1 MAEGSQRTRLRGE
14 TRGVICGV
22 HYAKFRNLEVRVGG
36 KGTASNELVLA
47 RSPEHY
53 FKFARE
59 RLFQTLIVG
68 DNCISADQKV
78 RSFL

>member
-1 MAEGSQRTRLRGE
+1 MIVAQRRDEGRNSW
-14 TRGVICGV
+14 
-22 HYAKFRNLEVRVGG
+22 YSKFRKLEVREGG
-36 KGTASNELVLA
+36 KGTASNEIVLA

-59 RLFQTLIVG
+59 RLFQTLNV
-68 DNCISADQKV
+68 DDKSISADKKV

>member
-1 MAEGSQRTRLRGE
+1 M
-14 TRGVICGV
+14 RGVIRGV
-22 HYAKFRNLEVRVGG
+22 HYAKLRNPEVRAVG
-36 KGTASNELVLA
+36 KGTASNEIVLA

-59 RLFQTLIVG
+59 RLFQTLKV
-68 DNCISADQKV
+68 DDKSISADQKV